1 MDAEFYTEL
10 FDARLGQLHTAMP
23 ARVESFDAAT
33 QTVDVTP
40 QLKQAYPDGEGGV
53 SYKALPVI
61 PNVKVV
67 FPRSGSFFIS
77 FPLAKG
83 DFVLLVFNSRSIQAW
98 RDKGQAVEP
107 GDLALH
113 PLDGAVA
120 IPGLF
125 PDASALNDVSA
136 STMKLGKDGTSAAQI
151 EITASQVKLGGGA
164 QFVALANK
172 VTQWLDAFNA
182 AVDGWTP
189 VPNDGGAA
197 LKAALATL
205 TSGIP
210 STDVGAANVKAT

>member
-1 MDAEFYTEL
+1 MDATFFAEILE
-10 FDARLGQLHTAMP
+10 AERQQLHTAFP

-40 QLKQAYPDGEGGV
+40 QLKTAYPDGEGGFT
-53 SYKALPVI
+53 YKAMPVI
-61 PNVKVV
+61 PNVPVC
-67 FPRSGSFFIS
+67 FPRAGSFFLS

-83 DFVLLVFNSRSIQAW
+83 DFVLVVVCDRSLQAW
-98 RDKGQAVEP
+98 RDKGQAIEP
-107 GDLALH
+107 GDLATH

-120 IPGLF
+120 IPGVY
-125 PDASALNDVSA
+125 PASGALDNVSA

-172 VTQWLDAFNA
+172 VTQWFDAFNA
-182 AVDGWTP
+182 AVEGWTP

-210 STDVGAANVKAT
+210 STDVAAENVKAT